1 MEAVGGGE
9 KGAEERLGER
19 SVKLNCLSVRLSVS
33 DSVCLS
39 ACLFVCMLNVF
50 LMNQLGFKL
59 ISNLTR
65 QVHITLCQFFFLAS
79 ILDGFGRPGIM
90 TRNAPGP

>member
-39 ACLFVCMLNVF
+39 VCLSFCLYVKRLSYEP
-50 LMNQLGFKL
+50 
-59 ISNLTR
+59 IR
-65 QVHITLCQFFFLAS
+65 I
-79 ILDGFGRPGIM
+79 
-90 TRNAPGP
+90 